1 MALIDAEDVRR
12 LLYKMMD
19 YDLAQIQE
27 VPRGSDYT
35 PAKTF
40 YLWHVDMVRVLAS
53 VEENLLRSILKMKQR
68 LVAERERHKL
78 LLDKSESQTDL
89 GIALAATEQAQMN
102 KFVRIENT
110 LLANV
115 HRVAGIFVVLHF
127 YPQ

>member
-1 MALIDAEDVRR
+1 
-12 LLYKMMD
+12 MMG

-53 VEENLLRSILKMKQR
+53 VEENILRSILKLKQR
-68 LVAERERHKL
+68 LVSEKEQYKL
-78 LLDKSESQTDL
+78 LLEKSEAQADL
-89 GIALAATEQAQMN
+89 GMDLTAVEKAQLA
-102 KFVRIENT
+102 KFTRIENT
-110 LLANV
+110 LLASV